1 MGKLN
6 FLFKILLSF
15 FLVGFAVWY
24 ENLAYN
30 LLLIILLL
38 IILRKEKITLFRFPR
53 QGYFFVLL
61 LFFMFI
67 FQAFNGYGK
76 ILWQLPLGLTLTEQ
90 GLTMAAVFVT
100 QVILIFLTFG
110 VAIYSTD
117 KKQIFYYVKRLERSD
132 KRGMKLL
139 QRMARI
145 GMYVLYLLP
154 QSLDYRKHISVKLK
168 NKLEGNRASVAARSR
183 IVLENIYQ
191 FIYNILRRSEEE
203 FAGFVEFTNSDIAVT
218 PPAVANLRHLVVTL
232 LMVGLHANLIW
243 NHF

>member
-1 MGKLN
+1 LGKLN
-6 FLFKILLSF
+6 FLFKIVLSF

-24 ENLAYN
+24 ENLVYN

-61 LFFMFI
+61 LFFMFL

-76 ILWQLPLGLTLTEQ
+76 IMWQLPLGLTLTEQ

-100 QVILIFLTFG
+100 QVVLIFLTFG

-132 KRGMKLL
+132 KRGMELL
-139 QRMARI
+139 QRLARI

-154 QSLDYRKHISVKLK
+154 KSLDYRKHISAELK
-168 NKLEGNRASVAARSR
+168 NKLEGNHASIAMRSH

-191 FIYNILRRSEEE
+191 FIYNILRRSEDE
-203 FAGFVEFTNSDIAVT
+203 FAGFVEFTNSDIPVK
-218 PPAVANLRHLVVTL
+218 PPAVANFRHIVVTL
-232 LMVGLHANLIW
+232 LVVGLHANLIW

>member
-6 FLFKILLSF
+6 FLFKILLAF

-24 ENLAYN
+24 ENLVYN
-30 LLLIILLL
+30 LLLIILLF

-61 LFFMFI
+61 LFVMFL

-100 QVILIFLTFG
+100 QVVLIFLTFG
-110 VAIYSTD
+110 AAIYSTD

-132 KRGMKLL
+132 KRVMKAL

-154 QSLDYRKHISVKLK
+154 KSLDYRKHISAELK
-168 NKLEGNRASVAARSR
+168 SKLEGNHASIAMRSR
-183 IVLENIYQ
+183 IILENIYQ

-203 FAGFVEFTNSDIAVT
+203 FAGFVEHSNSGTPVK
-218 PPAVANLRHLVVTL
+218 PPAVANLRHIAITL
-232 LMVGLHANLIW
+232 LVAGLHANLIW